1 MPATSSWQPGRAGP
15 LAARLLLGSAI
26 ALALVAALHALV
38 WRWAGSEMQAGVDA
52 WIASRRALGW
62 RVTHGPPQRGG
73 WPLAASLTLPDVTL
87 HGGTATL
94 PGGFGLAAESLVM
107 RVALPRLDRLLVA
120 MPGRNRLRFGDVEL
134 PFAADRLSI
143 AVPLERNVLPREATA
158 EAERL
163 RLATPAGPFE
173 LRALRLDVETRL
185 TATEG
190 EPALQLAL
198 RAEDIVL
205 PPGPPALVALGRQLE
220 RATLEA
226 AVTGP
231 VPPGRFP
238 TTKAEAWRDGGGSFE
253 VRGLTL
259 DWGKVGLGITATLT
273 LDEALQ
279 PMGAGSLKMRGA
291 AEAIAAA
298 QSAGLIPA
306 SMVRPARMLVQLRSR
321 VPSGGGP
328 PQFEVPLTLE
338 ERTLAAGRFPLAH
351 LPRLVWPSPPPLPD
365 AAQDPS
371 LPAPE

>member
-1 MPATSSWQPGRAGP
+1 VE
-15 LAARLLLGSAI
+15 LN
-26 ALALVAALHALV
+26 
-38 WRWAGSEMQAGVDA
+38 
-52 WIASRRALGW
+52 
-62 RVTHGPPQRGG
+62 
-73 WPLAASLTLPDVTL
+73 
-87 HGGTATL
+87 GGTATL
-94 PGGFGLAAESLVM
+94 PGGFGLAAESLVV

-120 MPGRNRLRFGDVEL
+120 MPGRNRLRLGELDL

-163 RLATPAGPFE
+163 RLATPAGSFE
-173 LRALRLDVETRL
+173 LRSLRLDIETRL

-198 RAEDIVL
+198 RAEDVVL
-205 PPGPPALVALGRQLE
+205 PPTPPALVALGRQLE

-226 AVTGP
+226 ALTGP

-253 VRGLTL
+253 LRGLTL
-259 DWGKVGLGITATLT
+259 DWGKVGLGVTATLT

-291 AEAIAAA
+291 NEAIAAA
-298 QSAGLIPA
+298 QSAGLLPA
-306 SMVRPARMLVQLRSR
+306 GMVRPARMLVQLRSR
-321 VPSGGGP
+321 VPPEGGP

-338 ERTLAAGRFPLAH
+338 DRTLAAGRFPLAH
-351 LPRLVWPSPPPLPD
+351 LPRLVWPSPPPPPD

-371 LPAPE
+371 LPSPE

>member
-1 MPATSSWQPGRAGP
+1 MPATSSRQPGRAGP

-26 ALALVAALHALV
+26 ALALVAALHALL

-52 WIASRRALGW
+52 WVASRRALGW
-62 RVTHGPPQRGG
+62 RVTHGPAQRGG
-73 WPLAASLTLPDVTL
+73 WPLAATLTLPDVEL
-87 HGGTATL
+87 NGGTATL

-120 MPGRNRLRFGDVEL
+120 MPGRNRLRLGELDL

-163 RLATPAGPFE
+163 RLATPAGSFE
-173 LRALRLDVETRL
+173 LRSLRLDIETRL

-198 RAEDIVL
+198 RAEDVVL
-205 PPGPPALVALGRQLE
+205 PPTPPALVALGRQLE

-226 AVTGP
+226 ALTGP

-253 VRGLTL
+253 LRGLTL
-259 DWGKVGLGITATLT
+259 DWGKVGLGVTATLT

-291 AEAIAAA
+291 NEAIAAA
-298 QSAGLIPA
+298 QSAGLLPA
-306 SMVRPARMLVQLRSR
+306 GMVRPARMLVHLRSR
-321 VPSGGGP
+321 VPPEGGP

-338 ERTLAAGRFPLAH
+338 DRTLAAGRFPLAH
-351 LPRLVWPSPPPLPD
+351 LPRLVWPSPPPPPD

-371 LPAPE
+371 LPSPE

>member
-1 MPATSSWQPGRAGP
+1 MPATSSRQPGRAGP
-15 LAARLLLGSAI
+15 LAVRLLLGSAI
-26 ALALVAALHALV
+26 ALALVAALHALL

-73 WPLAASLTLPDVTL
+73 WPLAATLTLPDVTL
-87 HGGTATL
+87 NGGTATL

-143 AVPLERNVLPREATA
+143 AGPLERNVLPREATA

-226 AVTGP
+226 ALTGP

-253 VRGLTL
+253 LRGLTL
-259 DWGKVGLGITATLT
+259 DWGKVGLGVTATLT

-291 AEAIAAA
+291 TEAIAAA

-306 SMVRPARMLVQLRSR
+306 SMVRPARMLVQMRSR
-321 VPSGGGP
+321 VPPEGGAP
-328 PQFEVPLTLE
+328 LFEVPLTLE
-338 ERTLAAGRFPLAH
+338 DRTLAAGRFPLAH
-351 LPRLVWPSPPPLPD
+351 LPRLVWPSPPPPPD